1 MDEYELTLFLRNKPR
16 LNKFKLQFLTFY
28 IQLTKDKFK
37 KLAIF
42 VTQGSHWPFWYVCGQ
57 QVLQKILF
65 FFYKNLYGII
75 FESLFITWFQ
85 VIYILAGRKTRTAN

>member
-16 LNKFKLQFLTFY
+16 LNKFKHQFLTFY

-42 VTQGSHWPFWYVCGQ
+42 VTQGSHWPLWYMSVVSKCFK
-57 QVLQKILF
+57 KIYF
-65 FFYKNLYGII
+65 FFTKICM
-75 FESLFITWFQ
+75 
-85 VIYILAGRKTRTAN
+85 V

>member
-16 LNKFKLQFLTFY
+16 LNKLKLQFLTFY

-42 VTQGSHWPFWYVCGQ
+42 VTQGSHWPLWYVCGQ
-57 QVLQKILF
+57 QVLQK
-65 FFYKNLYGII
+65 N
-75 FESLFITWFQ
+75 LFIFLQKFVWYNFWKFIIHM
-85 VIYILAGRKTRTAN
+85 VSGYIYSSR

>member
-1 MDEYELTLFLRNKPR
+1 MDEYKLTLFLRNKPH
-16 LNKFKLQFLTFY
+16 LNKLKLQFLTFY

-42 VTQGSHWPFWYVCGQ
+42 VTQGSHWPLWYVCGQ
-57 QVLQKILF
+57 QVLQKNLF
-65 FFYKNLYGII
+65 IFYKNLYGII